1 MSIEVVLPG
10 LQTTIQDNG
19 RYGWRH
25 MGVPQSG
32 AADLFSFGLANYLH
46 GQSHDSSVLECTLSG
61 PRLRFLKSMQILMT
75 GADMQPEI
83 NGKQVAMFI
92 PCRVKPGDELT

>member
-32 AADLFSFGLANYLH
+32 AADLFSFGLPIFYMANRTIPLSWNAH
-46 GQSHDSSVLECTLSG
+46 HQAHDCA
-61 PRLRFLKSMQILMT
+61 F
-75 GADMQPEI
+75 
-83 NGKQVAMFI
+83 
-92 PCRVKPGDELT
+92 